1 MTMSV
6 FSTSCCGRIIF
17 KFIGPKQFSTHQEK
31 SANDS
36 NVDLVAR
43 KFDYV
48 CLLSHAEKGIVAC
61 RSQRPVVSN

>member
-1 MTMSV
+1 MSV
-6 FSTSCCGRIIF
+6 FFDFLLWKNNIQVH
-17 KFIGPKQFSTHQEK
+17 IGPKQFSTHEEK
-31 SANDS
+31 LTD
-36 NVDLVAR
+36 VDLVAR

>member
-1 MTMSV
+1 MSV
-6 FSTSCCGRIIF
+6 FSTPCCGRIIF
-17 KFIGPKQFSTHQEK
+17 KFIGPTQFSKHQEK
-31 SANDS
+31 LA

-48 CLLSHAEKGIVAC
+48 CLLSHAEKGIVAS

>member
-1 MTMSV
+1 MSV

-17 KFIGPKQFSTHQEK
+17 KFIGPKQFPTRQEEL
-31 SANDS
+31 AD
-36 NVDLVAR
+36 VDLVAIR

>member
-31 SANDS
+31 SAN
-36 NVDLVAR
+36 VDLVAR

-48 CLLSHAEKGIVAC
+48 CLLSHAEKDIVAC

>member
-1 MTMSV
+1 MSV

-17 KFIGPKQFSTHQEK
+17 KFIGPKQFPMHQEK
-31 SANDS
+31 LAD
-36 NVDLVAR
+36 VDLVAR

-48 CLLSHAEKGIVAC
+48 CLFSHAEKGFAAC